1 MRIICTNKSNDF
13 IHRLK
18 RNIDKCRT
26 LKPLKNKE
34 IRTQNKKRE
43 NKFSL
48 QKINILQINI
58 FTQKRH
64 FAYFRIQNYLF
75 PQAPFPYRFHLSF
88 QFLFQQQQ
96 L

>member
-1 MRIICTNKSNDF
+1 MRIICVNKSNDF

-18 RNIDKCRT
+18 RNTDKCKT
-26 LKPLKNKE
+26 LKSLKNKG

-64 FAYFRIQNYLF
+64 FAYFWIRNYLF

-96 L
+96 P